1 MKKYLIISND
11 LIHIK
16 NQKISSDFND
26 TVNIISAVEKK
37 FQIFLYSRISK
48 SKNSFSS
55 FIKKKIIRVNLTD
68 LFQLKKINI
77 FMISITPRNFIFL
90 VFSNFILKDIRGYV
104 ILRSNGHKE
113 YYSKFG
119 ISGVYIYNYMFKY
132 VIKKLKIISVSKNI
146 NNKKNNKYLFP
157 SELDNSWFKNKK
169 KVKTKIPL
177 LLYFGRFRKEKGIY
191 SLIDLIEKL
200 NIKFKLTVAGDDKRI
215 LTKRKNISVLDK
227 ITNKKKIFNL
237 YDSHNIFILP
247 SFTEGAPKVVLESL
261 ARMRPVIVFNEISHI
276 KSNFRGIFVCDRNV
290 FSLEKT
296 IKFILKNFST
306 IQSEM
311 KKNDLTTKEI
321 FQSNLIKILN
331 V

>member
-1 MKKYLIISND
+1 MKKYLVISND
-11 LIHIK
+11 FIHIK
-16 NQKISSDFND
+16 NSKVSSDFND
-26 TVNIISAVEKK
+26 TINIISSIEKK

-48 SKNSFSS
+48 SKKSFWS
-55 FIKKKIIRVNLTD
+55 FIKKRIIRVNLLD
-68 LFQLKKINI
+68 LSRLKKINI

-90 VFSNFILKDIRGYV
+90 LFSNLILKNIKGYV

-119 ISGVYIYNYMFKY
+119 IVGIYIYDFMFKY
-132 VIKKLKIISVSKNI
+132 VTKKLKIISVSKNI
-146 NNKKNNKYLFP
+146 NNRKNNKYLFP
-157 SELDNSWFKNKK
+157 SELSNSWFKNKK

-177 LLYFGRFRKEKGIY
+177 LLYFGRYRKEKGIY
-191 SLIDLIEKL
+191 SLIDLVENL
-200 NIKFKLTVAGDDKRI
+200 NINFKLTVAGDDKRI
-215 LTKRKNISVLDK
+215 LTKRKNINILDK
-227 ITNKKKIFNL
+227 ISNKQKIFNL
-237 YDSHNIFILP
+237 YDNHNIFILP

-276 KSNFRGIFVCDRNV
+276 KLNFKGIFVCDRNV
-290 FSLEKT
+290 FSLEKK